1 MIIGEV
7 IGNVWATRKDEKLN
21 GLKLLVVNPINFGS
35 TKKSASTMV
44 AADSVGAG
52 IGDKVLIVKGSS
64 ARMSN
69 SGERV
74 PVDATIVGIIDSL
87 EINE

>member
-1 MIIGEV
+1 MILGEV
-7 IGNVWATRKDEKLN
+7 IGNVWATKKDEKLN
-21 GLKLLVVNPINFGS
+21 GLKLLVVKPLNFNG
-35 TKKSASTMV
+35 TKKDSTMV

-52 IGDKVLIVKGSS
+52 IGDRVLIVKGSS

-69 SGERV
+69 SGEKL

-87 EINE
+87 EIRED